1 MEQNKSKKQCV
12 KKDDHTSFN
21 KNQHKNMNFKNLILS
36 ILLLQIAPFAGKAQ
50 REIVAGLQAR
60 NGCPNFFAKLKAKQP
75 LTIVYFGGSI
85 TNHPGYRVYSE
96 EWFKT
101 QYPQNKF
108 TTVNA
113 GIGGTGSDLGVF
125 RMDQDVLYHY
135 PDLVFVEF
143 AVNDAGTDSLI
154 ICHSMEGIVRKI
166 RKHNPKIDICFLYT
180 VNQGM
185 LNDLMQGRLYK
196 SMRYME
202 NIAKYYDI
210 PSVNFAMKVIDLVK
224 KDSLIFKGDKG
235 KDYGSKKVFSDDGTH
250 PSFEVGHK
258 IYTQTLTH
266 SMLAMEKI
274 KTGKAEKELKLPLY
288 PDNFERAKSVSLSTF
303 YISNGWKNVSSDDKI
318 YNYYQ
323 GSSKVFPDLISS
335 ENPDDFIEIKFKGTV
350 AGLFDVIGPSSAGF
364 TVEVDGREKSAYRRF
379 DVYCGNVFRSNY
391 QLLPVMK
398 EGIHTLIIRPD
409 NTRFDKKIIYDSKPS
424 QIKDST
430 YFQSFNTYI
439 GKIILIGE
447 VLK

>member
-1 MEQNKSKKQCV
+1 MNIKSLIV
-12 KKDDHTSFN
+12 SF
-21 KNQHKNMNFKNLILS
+21 
-36 ILLLQIAPFAGKAQ
+36 LLLLLAPFTGKAQ
-50 REIVAGLQAR
+50 TEIVPGLQAR
-60 NGCPNFFAKLKAKQP
+60 NGCPNFFAKLKTKQP
-75 LTIVYFGGSI
+75 VTIVYFGGSI
-85 TNHPGYRVYSE
+85 TNHPGYRIYSE
-96 EWFKT
+96 EWFKK
-101 QYPQNKF
+101 QYPESKF

-125 RMDQDVLYHY
+125 RMDQDVLDHN

-166 RKHNPKIDICFLYT
+166 RKHNPKTDICFLYT

-185 LNDLMQGRLYK
+185 LNDLMQGHLYK

-202 NIAKYYDI
+202 SIANHYDI

-235 KDYGSKKVFSDDGTH
+235 KDYGTKKVFSDDGTH

-258 IYTQTLTH
+258 IYTQTLIH

-274 KTGKAEKELKLPLY
+274 KTGKAKKELKKPLY

-303 YISNGWKNVSSDDKI
+303 HKSNGWKNVSPDDKI
-318 YNYYQ
+318 YKYYQ

-335 ENPDDFIEIKFKGTV
+335 DNPDDFIEIKFKGTV

-364 TVEVDGREKSAYRRF
+364 TVEIDGRKLTYRRF
-379 DVYCGNVFRSNY
+379 DVYCGNVFRSHY
-391 QLLPVMK
+391 ILLPVMK
-398 EGIHTLIIRPD
+398 EGIHTIIIRPD
-409 NTRFDKKIIYDSKPS
+409 NTRFDKLAIYGSKPT
-424 QIKDST
+424 QVKDST
-430 YFQSFNTYI
+430 YFQIFNTYI
-439 GKIILIGE
+439 GKVLLIGE
-447 VLK
+447 VIK